1 MKCRITI
8 NMDNAAF
15 APPAGDELAR
25 ILRDLANRVDH
36 AYPMAGA
43 QPLYDI
49 NGNHV
54 GQAEMITD

>member
-1 MKCRITI
+1 MKYRIAI

-15 APPAGDELAR
+15 APPAGYELAR

-36 AYPMAGA
+36 AYQIAES

-54 GQAEMITD
+54 GQAEMIAD